1 MSTQNRTKKKTYYWL
16 AINGPLVA
24 AAAIPLSKNLSVT
37 PTPEQL
43 LGFSTYDEA
52 KRIQQFLLTAPINEV
67 AKYMESLPP
76 RIRSGAVQYIRPT
89 NPEPYTEGITA
100 WHDGPAL
107 VA

>member
-1 MSTQNRTKKKTYYWL
+1 MSTQNKAKKKRYYWIAL
-16 AINGPLVA
+16 NGPSVA
-24 AAAIPLSKNLSVT
+24 ATTIPLSKNLSVS

-52 KRIQQFLLTAPINEV
+52 KRIQHFLLTSPMEEV
-67 AKYMESLPP
+67 VKYIESLPP
-76 RIRSGAVQYIRPT
+76 RIRSGEVQYIRPT